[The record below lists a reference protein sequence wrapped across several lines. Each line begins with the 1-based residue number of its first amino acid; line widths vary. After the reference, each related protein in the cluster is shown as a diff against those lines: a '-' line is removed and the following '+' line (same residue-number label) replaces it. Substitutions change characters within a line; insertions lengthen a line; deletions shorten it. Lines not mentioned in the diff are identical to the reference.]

1 MRGLIGRK
9 IGMSQ
14 IFTESGK
21 VVPVTLLEVGPCVVT
36 QVKTKQKDGYDAIQ
50 LGFGVVKEKHTTKP
64 LAGHFKK
71 VGVELKKILA
81 EFVTIHGFD
90 YELGQQFTVSI
101 FKPGDFV
108 DVTGQSKGKGFAGVI
123 KRHNFKRQ
131 PETHGQKNTL
141 RHPGSIGQASDPARV
156 FKGMRMG
163 GHMGNEKVT
172 VKNLEVFAV
181 DSDKNQMMVKGAIP
195 GASNGIVYI
204 VK

>member
-50 LGFGVVKEKHTTKP
+50 LGFGAVKEKHTTKP

-81 EFVTIHGFD
+81 EFVTIQGFD

-141 RHPGSIGQASDPARV
+141 RHPGSIGQASDPSRV

-172 VKNLEVFAV
+172 VKNLEVFSV

>member
-14 IFTESGK
+14 IYMESGE
-21 VVPVTLLEVGPCVVT
+21 VVPVTVLEVGPCVVT
-36 QVKTKQKDGYDAIQ
+36 QVKTKQKDGYDAVQ
-50 LGFGVVKEKHTTKP
+50 LGFSDVKEKHTNKP

-71 VGVELKKILA
+71 AGTESKKILA
-81 EFVTIHGFD
+81 EFGIIRDFD
-90 YELGQQFTVSI
+90 YELGQKFTVSI
-101 FKPGDFV
+101 FKTGDFV
-108 DVTGQSKGKGFAGVI
+108 HITGQSKGKGFAGVI
-123 KRHNFKRQ
+123 KRHNFRRQ
-131 PETHGQKNTL
+131 PVTHGQKNTL
-141 RHPGSIGQASDPARV
+141 RHPGSIGQASDPSRV

-181 DSDKNQMMVKGAIP
+181 DDNNNQMMVKGAVP

>member
-14 IFTESGK
+14 IYMESGE
-21 VVPVTLLEVGPCVVT
+21 VVPMTLLEVGPCVVT
-36 QVKTKQKDGYDAIQ
+36 QVKTKQKDGYDAVQ
-50 LGFGVVKEKHTTKP
+50 LGFGDVKEKHTTKP
-64 LAGHFKK
+64 LSGHFKK
-71 VGVELKKILA
+71 AGVESKKVLA
-81 EFVTIHGFD
+81 EFVTIRGFD

-101 FKPGDFV
+101 FKTGDFV
-108 DVTGQSKGKGFAGVI
+108 DVTGKSKGKGFAGVI

-141 RHPGSIGQASDPARV
+141 RHPGSIGQASDPSRV

-172 VKNLEVFAV
+172 VKNLEVFAI
-181 DSDKNQMMVKGAIP
+181 DADKNQMMVKGAIP

>member
-50 LGFGVVKEKHTTKP
+50 LGFGAVKEKHTTKP

-81 EFVTIHGFD
+81 EFVTIQGFD

-172 VKNLEVFAV
+172 VKNLEVFSV

>member
-50 LGFGVVKEKHTTKP
+50 LGFGAVKEKHTTKP

-81 EFVTIHGFD
+81 EFVIIQGFD

-172 VKNLEVFAV
+172 VKNLEVFSV

>member
-50 LGFGVVKEKHTTKP
+50 LGFGAVKEKHTTKP

-81 EFVTIHGFD
+81 EFVTIQGFD

-172 VKNLEVFAV
+172 VKNLEVFSV
-181 DSDKNQMMVKGAIP
+181 DSDNNQMMIKGAIP

>member
-50 LGFGVVKEKHTTKP
+50 LGFGAVKEKHTTKP

-71 VGVELKKILA
+71 GGVELKKILA
-81 EFVTIHGFD
+81 EFVTIQGFD

-101 FKPGDFV
+101 FKSGDFV

-172 VKNLEVFAV
+172 VKNLEVFSV